1 MDAKELKKILAGIG
15 VVGLMAG
22 GGISVPGSAGA
33 SGWGGEKPSAV
44 GTETKVVPGSGWG
57 GTKHDA
63 GSVTKLVDEEKAKA
77 GKVVGDVEAKTGE
90 VLDDAKV
97 KAEEA
102 MDKAKSDIKKQPA
115 GSGWSGTKHDA
126 GSVEDAKKKGS
137 QKSGWSG

>member
-1 MDAKELKKILAGIG
+1 
-15 VVGLMAG
+15 MAG

-44 GTETKVVPGSGWG
+44 GTEKKVIPGSGWG
-57 GTKHDA
+57 GTKDDA
-63 GSVTKLVDEEKAKA
+63 GSVTKHVDDAEVKA
-77 GKVVGDVEAKTGE
+77 GEVV
-90 VLDDAKV
+90 DDAKA

-115 GSGWSGTKHDA
+115 GSGWAGTKPDA